1 MFTIHFVFCNVSNL
15 MTMLCHHVKL
25 ATKVKIVIKII
36 NKSLKSFV
44 VNIVA
49 LVNFTK
55 CRLRSVLSKSGLN
68 AS

>member
-15 MTMLCHHVKL
+15 MIMYCHHVKL

-36 NKSLKSFV
+36 NNNLKSFV